1 MDYFGTG
8 EYPYRSILHKTTCD
22 SVAYW
27 LKERNYESSVIHNN
41 NASFYDRD
49 AVFSNLGFDNF
60 ITIENMDVKSR
71 NEVGWAKDS
80 ILTTYIMDTLN
91 QTKKKDVIY
100 TISVQGH
107 GDYPTDDQSGSP
119 ITVSGEGMS
128 QSYLNQFT
136 YYVNQT
142 REMDDFIKDLTD
154 KLSDYHE
161 DVMVIAYGDHLPG
174 MNLESKDLK
183 TNSKYETPY
192 FIWDNFGY
200 NKENKK
206 KQSGKVEAWQLASKV
221 LKEVGIH
228 NGFLNEYHQTMEEDK
243 KYRKNLKLLQ
253 YDMLYGSN
261 FVRAGKK
268 SLEPTKINYSL
279 SPVEITEIKEDRDDY
294 LLLGNNF
301 TDASRVFVNGVRAA
315 SKKESSSVLEI
326 PKSAVKEGDKITVHQ
341 VSVTNENI
349 TLNQSEEYEFHKDK
363 VRLLYKNLY
372 DE

>member
-1 MDYFGTG
+1 M
-8 EYPYRSILHKTTCD
+8 
-22 SVAYW
+22 
-27 LKERNYESSVIHNN
+27 
-41 NASFYDRD
+41 
-49 AVFSNLGFDNF
+49 
-60 ITIENMDVKSR
+60 
-71 NEVGWAKDS
+71 
-80 ILTTYIMDTLN
+80 
-91 QTKKKDVIY
+91 
-100 TISVQGH
+100 
-107 GDYPTDDQSGSP
+107 
-119 ITVSGEGMS
+119 
-128 QSYLNQFT
+128 
-136 YYVNQT
+136 
-142 REMDDFIKDLTD
+142 
-154 KLSDYHE
+154 
-161 DVMVIAYGDHLPG
+161 
-174 MNLESKDLK
+174 
-183 TNSKYETPY
+183 
-192 FIWDNFGY
+192 
-200 NKENKK
+200 
-206 KQSGKVEAWQLASKV
+206 

-261 FVRAGKK
+261 FVREDQK